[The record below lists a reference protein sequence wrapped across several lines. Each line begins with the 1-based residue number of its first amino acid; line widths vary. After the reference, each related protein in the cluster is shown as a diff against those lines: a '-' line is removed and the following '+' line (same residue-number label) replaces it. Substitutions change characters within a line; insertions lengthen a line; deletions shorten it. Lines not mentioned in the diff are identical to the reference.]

1 MFPATNHQITLHEDV
16 QFLSGAS
23 GTHEKIRSQFSF
35 DPEFSLPSYFF
46 DKDFLDNAD
55 LCEPQ
60 VKEKGQP
67 ENDLLRKRIRL
78 PEESQ
83 EYRC

>member
-1 MFPATNHQITLHEDV
+1 MFSATNQQIALHEDL
-16 QFLSGAS
+16 QLPAGLS
-23 GTHEKIRSQFSF
+23 GTHENIRSHFSF

-55 LCEPQ
+55 LCEPHAT
-60 VKEKGQP
+60 ERRQP
-67 ENDLLRKRIRL
+67 ESDLPRKRIRL